1 MTHAPLETR
10 LPDTGPLR
18 ETVLRLAEA
27 GARVADL
34 VARGPL
40 AGDLDAAVADPAGA
54 HEAGDAPKH
63 LDLLADR
70 VFHEALA
77 GAPVAWLASEE
88 RAEVEALAPGAPL
101 AVALDPLDGSSNI
114 AVNAPLGAIFSILP
128 ATDDPL
134 ASVVRPGAAQLAAG
148 FFVFGPMTALVL
160 TLGAGVDLFVL
171 DRATGRFRLAQA
183 GVRIPTTAREF
194 AINAS
199 NRRHWTPGLRAF
211 FDDCLLGREGALGAD
226 QNMRWIASLV
236 AETYRILVRGGVF
249 LYPADARRGYEAG
262 RLRLL
267 YEASPMAFVVEQA
280 GGRATDDRG
289 ARILDQAPRSLH
301 QRTPLVFG
309 SAEAVDTVAR
319 YVATA

>member
-40 AGDLDAAVADPAGA
+40 AGDLDAAVGDSGA
-54 HEAGDAPKH
+54 HEAGDAQKH
-63 LDLLADR
+63 LDLVADR
-70 VFHEALA
+70 LFHEALA

-128 ATDDPL
+128 AIDDPL
-134 ASVVRPGAAQLAAG
+134 ASFLRPGAAQVAAG
-148 FFVFGPMTALVL
+148 FLVFGPTTALVL
-160 TLGAGVDLFVL
+160 TLGAGVDRFVL
-171 DRATGRFRLAQA
+171 DREAGRFRLAQA
-183 GVRIPTTAREF
+183 GVRIPTQTREF

-199 NRRHWTPGLRAF
+199 NRRHWAPGLRAF

-236 AETYRILVRGGVF
+236 AEAYRILVRGGVF

-262 RLRLL
+262 RLRRL

-289 ARILDQAPRSLH
+289 ARILDQAPASLH

-309 SAEAVDTVAR
+309 SADMVGMVAR
-319 YVATA
+319 YVARA